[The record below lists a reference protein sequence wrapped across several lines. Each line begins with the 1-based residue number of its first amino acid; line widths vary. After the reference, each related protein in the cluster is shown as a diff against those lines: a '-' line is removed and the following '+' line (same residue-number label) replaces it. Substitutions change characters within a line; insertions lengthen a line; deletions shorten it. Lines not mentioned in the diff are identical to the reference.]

1 MPLAKILAGRISIDG
16 TGENILG
23 ANAFG
28 SISEDLT
35 TFIFAHP
42 KIRFMV
48 DPVYVSI
55 DLTTCP
61 NNAHVFRFVGPG
73 ALDSAQHLVG
83 WLQGTYSGLRAI
95 IYNTGIPAT
104 RY

>member
-35 TFIFAHP
+35 TFVFAHP
-42 KIRFMV
+42 K
-48 DPVYVSI
+48 S
-55 DLTTCP
+55 
-61 NNAHVFRFVGPG
+61 GP
-73 ALDSAQHLVG
+73 
-83 WLQGTYSGLRAI
+83 
-95 IYNTGIPAT
+95 
-104 RY
+104 